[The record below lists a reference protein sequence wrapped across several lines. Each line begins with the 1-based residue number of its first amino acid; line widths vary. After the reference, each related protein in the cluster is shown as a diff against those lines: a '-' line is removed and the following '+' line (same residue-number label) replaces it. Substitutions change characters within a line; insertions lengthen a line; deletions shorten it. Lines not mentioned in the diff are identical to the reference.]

1 MIPFYLI
8 KYLKDL
14 VYKKKKKKKSKKLF
28 VRLREGVKKICRP
41 YEWTPQYLHTGRKKV
56 RNTTQ
61 KCNRN
66 EEKNEQSMKTKTAV
80 TIMKETKETVS
91 GQHY

>member
-1 MIPFYLI
+1 MDPTVPPHGQE
-8 KYLKDL
+8 KGEKH
-14 VYKKKKKKKSKKLF
+14 K
-28 VRLREGVKKICRP
+28 
-41 YEWTPQYLHTGRKKV
+41 
-56 RNTTQ
+56 Q